1 MGYIGAQPAT
11 NFETV
16 RKQVSTTNSG
26 TTITLDYSV
35 SSVQDIL
42 VTVNAV
48 VQSYDNYS
56 VSGTTLTLGGTLN
69 NDRVEILYVGRTFQ
83 TVTPAIGTVTN
94 DMLSGS
100 ITASKL
106 SSTAVDNTN
115 TNSTLVTSQ
124 TAITSLADTDKFLV
138 SDASDSGNL
147 KYIENQYLGGG
158 AMELIAT
165 ASRTSGSASTVQIND
180 VFTTD
185 YHSYKAV
192 VAGKTAGNG
201 VTQFFNWSQA
211 GGSSLSSADYYGHT
225 DSTVGG
231 SSVSTE
237 LFNAAN
243 AHTRFDW
250 INLASTRTFFMI
262 FDMFP
267 LIASNTPVTD
277 QGSSSVYW
285 RGVNDKWT
293 GSRLVRTLNGG
304 GYFVNSTAVKGF
316 HVGAVSSTWER
327 YEIRVYGVKNA

>member
-1 MGYIGAQPAT
+1 MAT
-11 NFETV
+11 S
-16 RKQVSTTNSG
+16 KIKS
-26 TTITLDYSV
+26 
-35 SSVQDIL
+35 
-42 VTVNAV
+42 
-48 VQSYDNYS
+48 
-56 VSGTTLTLGGTLN
+56 
-69 NDRVEILYVGRTFQ
+69 
-83 TVTPAIGTVTN
+83 
-94 DMLSGS
+94 
-100 ITASKL
+100 ASL
-106 SSTAVDNTN
+106 ASDAVDNTN
-115 TNSTLVTSQ
+115 IDSTLITAQ

-165 ASRTSGSASTVQIND
+165 ASRTSGTASTIQLND
-180 VFTTD
+180 IFTTD

-192 VAGKTAGNG
+192 VAGKTTGNG

-211 GGSSLSSADYYGHT
+211 GGSNLGSADYYGHT

-267 LIASNTPVTD
+267 LVASNTPVTS

-304 GYFVNSTAVKGF
+304 GYFVNSTPVKGF
-316 HVGAVSSTWER
+316 HVGAIASSWER